1 MPEAMQHSANLH
13 HFRYEN
19 KFGEKFSSVSGES
32 VFFKVFR
39 LITE

>member
-19 KFGEKFSSVSGES
+19 KFGEKFSSAQG
-32 VFFKVFR
+32 F
-39 LITE
+39 